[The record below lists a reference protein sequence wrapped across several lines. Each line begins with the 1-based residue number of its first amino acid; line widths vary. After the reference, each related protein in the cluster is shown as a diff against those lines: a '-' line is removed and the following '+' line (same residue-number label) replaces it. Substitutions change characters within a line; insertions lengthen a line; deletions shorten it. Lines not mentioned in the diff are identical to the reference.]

1 MSSQRVVVTAGASGI
16 GLAIARRFMANGASV
31 YICDINEHAIEAAC
45 SANPELN
52 GVVVDV
58 SAERGCE
65 ALIERA
71 AEAFGGI
78 DVLVNNAGIAGA
90 CADIEE
96 ISADDWTHSF
106 SVNVHGAFYL
116 MRAVVPLM
124 KSQGSGSI
132 INISTGSV
140 FTLPAGR
147 ADYIASKWALEGL
160 TRAAAKELGR
170 FGIRVN
176 AIRPGFINSDRMR
189 GILSAK
195 AEAAGTSLEQE
206 EQIFLD
212 YISMRTK
219 IEPQE
224 IGDMAVF
231 LASHAALHVTGQ
243 LLSVDGNIEWEA

>member
-1 MSSQRVVVTAGASGI
+1 MSLQRVVVTAGASGI

-31 YICDINEHAIEAAC
+31 YICDINEQAIDAAC
-45 SANPELN
+45 AANPGLH
-52 GVVVDV
+52 GAVVDV
-58 SAERGCE
+58 AGEAGCQSLVE
-65 ALIERA
+65 QAVKVI
-71 AEAFGGI
+71 GGV
-78 DVLVNNAGIAGA
+78 DTLVNNAGIAGA
-90 CADIEE
+90 CAEIEN
-96 ISADDWTHSF
+96 ISPEHWTRSF
-106 SVNVHGAFYL
+106 AVNVHGAFYL
-116 MRAVVPLM
+116 TRAVVPLM
-124 KSQGSGSI
+124 KAQGGGSI
-132 INISTGSV
+132 VNISTGSV

-147 ADYIASKWALEGL
+147 ADYVASKWALEGL
-160 TRAAAKELGR
+160 TRAAAKELGPFR
-170 FGIRVN
+170 IRVN

-206 EQIFLD
+206 EQVFLD

-231 LASHAALHVTGQ
+231 LASQAALHVTGQ